1 MKEVIKM
8 DEYEQ
13 YKLDKYHRRVK
24 NILQE
29 RLDVLEDELLEIET
43 NEPQNMNRALIV
55 AAKCAELARTIFE
68 IGKIYGKIEHL

>member
-1 MKEVIKM
+1 M

-13 YKLDKYHRRVK
+13 FKLDKYHRRVK
-24 NILQE
+24 NVLQE
-29 RLDVLEDELLEIET
+29 RLDALEDELLEIET
-43 NEPQNMNRALIV
+43 NEPQNMNRAIIV

>member
-1 MKEVIKM
+1 M

-29 RLDVLEDELLEIET
+29 RLDKLEDELLEIET

-55 AAKCAELARTIFE
+55 AAKCAELAHTIFE